1 MSRASLGGSTSLSDR
16 RKKTIAWCRSRP
28 WFTSENKVYR
38 QGIADP
44 KELADGF
51 PSRPE
56 DLFTYQGLI
65 IGSVE
70 AGYFTPLQ
78 QELIREFVD
87 RRGGGLL
94 LLGGQFALA
103 DGGWNAT
110 NLTDL
115 LPTTLPTE
123 A

>member
-1 MSRASLGGSTSLSDR
+1 QIVSIDR
-16 RKKTIAWCRSRP
+16 
-28 WFTSENKVYR
+28 TSENKIYR

-51 PSRPE
+51 PSRAE
-56 DLFTYQGLI
+56 DLFAYQGLI

-70 AGYFTPLQ
+70 AGYFSPVQ
-78 QELIREFVD
+78 QQLIREFVD

-103 DGGWNAT
+103 DGGWNAST
-110 NLTDL
+110 LTDII
-115 LPTTLPTE
+115 PATMPTE
-123 A
+123 TGTFH